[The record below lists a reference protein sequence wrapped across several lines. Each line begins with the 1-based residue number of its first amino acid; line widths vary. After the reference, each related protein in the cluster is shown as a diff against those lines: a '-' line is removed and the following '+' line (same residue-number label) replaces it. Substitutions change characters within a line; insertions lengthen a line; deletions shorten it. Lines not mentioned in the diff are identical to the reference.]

1 MIGTQSFQNDSSL
14 SGAGGGGKY
23 VFERKTETIETS
35 ENIMINLSKG
45 RIVVLLKTSL
55 IVWMNDFKCQV
66 VHRDLATR
74 NILVAEGRV
83 CKISDFGMSR
93 DVYTDLAYTKTGSG
107 KVPIKWMAPECLQDM
122 VSIRQ
127 N

>member
-1 MIGTQSFQNDSSL
+1 MYWYTTELLSLTNHFLEREHKDHTIYVFDEFYINICDDNNIFTIRKYGSL
-14 SGAGGGGKY
+14 S
-23 VFERKTETIETS
+23 
-35 ENIMINLSKG
+35 
-45 RIVVLLKTSL
+45 KTSFIQL
-55 IVWMNDFKCQV
+55 WLVQCQV

-122 VSIRQ
+122 VSNIQ
-127 N
+127 Y

>member
-1 MIGTQSFQNDSSL
+1 MVS
-14 SGAGGGGKY
+14 
-23 VFERKTETIETS
+23 
-35 ENIMINLSKG
+35 
-45 RIVVLLKTSL
+45 
-55 IVWMNDFKCQV
+55 KCQV
-66 VHRDLATR
+66 VHRDMATR

-122 VSIRQ
+122 VSISHFVLFCMQ
-127 N
+127 IL

>member
-1 MIGTQSFQNDSSL
+1 MN
-14 SGAGGGGKY
+14 
-23 VFERKTETIETS
+23 VFI
-35 ENIMINLSKG
+35 
-45 RIVVLLKTSL
+45 
-55 IVWMNDFKCQV
+55 KCQV

-122 VSIRQ
+122 VSIFQ
-127 N
+127 IKFFNIQAFISNYIISIKQCS

>member
-45 RIVVLLKTSL
+45 RIVVLSSLK
-55 IVWMNDFKCQV
+55 
-66 VHRDLATR
+66 
-74 NILVAEGRV
+74 NI
-83 CKISDFGMSR
+83 
-93 DVYTDLAYTKTGSG
+93 AY
-107 KVPIKWMAPECLQDM
+107 CL
-122 VSIRQ
+122 
-127 N
+127 NE

>member
-1 MIGTQSFQNDSSL
+1 M
-14 SGAGGGGKY
+14 
-23 VFERKTETIETS
+23 
-35 ENIMINLSKG
+35 
-45 RIVVLLKTSL
+45 
-55 IVWMNDFKCQV
+55 QV

-107 KVPIKWMAPECLQDM
+107 KVPVKWMAPECLQDL
-122 VSIRQ
+122 VRQPDIILSISRESLESF
-127 N
+127 

>member
-1 MIGTQSFQNDSSL
+1 MNECSL
-14 SGAGGGGKY
+14 
-23 VFERKTETIETS
+23 
-35 ENIMINLSKG
+35 
-45 RIVVLLKTSL
+45 
-55 IVWMNDFKCQV
+55 KCQV

-74 NILVAEGRV
+74 NILVGEGRV

-122 VSIRQ
+122 VSIFHTFSLVVS
-127 N
+127 NPPLFVCIFT